1 MGTHD
6 FIRARTRKPTPA
18 GEGPQAAHETDARRL
33 SGGISGPPSQE
44 AIAARAYALFL
55 ARGAAH
61 GDDWADWL
69 RAEAEL
75 RSEGTPAAGQSEPQ
89 HGWRS

>member
-1 MGTHD
+1 MATH
-6 FIRARTRKPTPA
+6 
-18 GEGPQAAHETDARRL
+18 ARRRRPIPAEQVPPVH
-33 SGGISGPPSQE
+33 GENAGPPSQE

-55 ARGAAH
+55 ARGGAH

-75 RSEGTPAAGQSEPQ
+75 RAEGTPTSDQSEP
-89 HGWRS
+89 